1 VNPQTAKEILV
12 RYRPGTADERDPEIA
27 EAIAF
32 CQQDPELQHWLHSHC
47 EYQRAIREKLRSSP
61 VPADLRERLL
71 SSRKVVRVPVW
82 RRPAAWLAAAAII
95 VFLGVALIWQPG
107 KSPDRFA
114 GYEARVVGSAV
125 REYHMEVVTND
136 MAALRQHIAH
146 GGAPG
151 DYDIPDP
158 LRQLELTG
166 GGVLTWRNN
175 PVGMVCFD
183 RGDRQMLFLF
193 VARASAFRDP
203 PGPKPQVTRLADL
216 ISVSW
221 RAGDKCYT
229 LAGPADSAALK
240 SYL

>member
-1 VNPQTAKEILV
+1 MNSKTAREILI
-12 RYRPGTADERDPEIA
+12 RYRPGTSDEHDPEMA

-32 CQQDPELQHWLHSHC
+32 SQQDPELRDWFRSHC
-47 EYQRAIREKLRSSP
+47 EYQRAIREKIRSSP

-71 SSRKVVRVPVW
+71 SSRKVVRVPFWKKTKALV
-82 RRPAAWLAAAAII
+82 AAAA
-95 VFLGVALIWQPG
+95 VFLLLGVALVWKPG
-107 KSPDRFA
+107 GSSDRFA
-114 GYEARVVGSAV
+114 RYEARVVGSAV
-125 REYHMEVVTND
+125 REYHMDVVTND
-136 MAALRQHIAH
+136 MAALRQHIAR

-151 DYDIPDP
+151 DYDIPEP

-183 RGDRQMLFLF
+183 RGDHQMLFLF
-193 VARASAFRDP
+193 VARTSAFRDP
-203 PGPKPQVTRLADL
+203 PSPKPQVTRLADL

-221 RAGDKCYT
+221 RVGDKCYT

-240 SYL
+240 RYL